1 MDLHVKLLRKARKSV
16 SGERWERA
24 LIKFCHSYSNQDG
37 WEVERFG
44 YKKARLAVKLRIL
57 KVNLCDAM
65 LALRGNEKIYLSL
78 YLNGPPLW
86 SSGQNFWLQ
95 IQRSR
100 VRFPALPDFLSSSGS
115 GTGSTQPREVN

>member
-1 MDLHVKLLRKARKSV
+1 MKLLRKARKSV

-57 KVNLCDAM
+57 KVNLCDVM
-65 LALRGNEKIYLSL
+65 LALGGNEKIYLSL
-78 YLNGPPLW
+78 YLN
-86 SSGQNFWLQ
+86 LQ
-95 IQRSR
+95 KLDCC
-100 VRFPALPDFLSSSGS
+100 VLC
-115 GTGSTQPREVN
+115 

>member
-1 MDLHVKLLRKARKSV
+1 MKLLRKARKSV

-57 KVNLCDAM
+57 KVNLCGVM
-65 LALRGNEKIYLSL
+65 LALGGN
-78 YLNGPPLW
+78 
-86 SSGQNFWLQ
+86 
-95 IQRSR
+95 
-100 VRFPALPDFLSSSGS
+100 
-115 GTGSTQPREVN
+115 

>member
-1 MDLHVKLLRKARKSV
+1 MKLLRKARKSV

-57 KVNLCDAM
+57 KVNCDVM
-65 LALRGNEKIYLSL
+65 PALGSNEKFTFHYILVYKRRIVVCYVNLQYIILCRWFCYYSFSYTDLNAEPSL
-78 YLNGPPLW
+78 
-86 SSGQNFWLQ
+86 
-95 IQRSR
+95 
-100 VRFPALPDFLSSSGS
+100 FLDAWIG
-115 GTGSTQPREVN
+115 

>member
-1 MDLHVKLLRKARKSV
+1 MTGEFIIYLFSLILVSQPLVDLHVKLLRKARKSV

-57 KVNLCDAM
+57 KVNFCYCIEVIQIFTFHYVCM
-65 LALRGNEKIYLSL
+65 KVTHRYYVNIYC
-78 YLNGPPLW
+78 
-86 SSGQNFWLQ
+86 
-95 IQRSR
+95 
-100 VRFPALPDFLSSSGS
+100 
-115 GTGSTQPREVN
+115 VNWCGWF